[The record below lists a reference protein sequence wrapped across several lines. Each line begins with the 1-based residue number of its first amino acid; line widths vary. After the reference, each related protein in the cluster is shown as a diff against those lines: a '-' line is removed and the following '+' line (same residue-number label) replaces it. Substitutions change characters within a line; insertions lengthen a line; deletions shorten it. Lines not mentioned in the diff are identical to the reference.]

1 MMSKQQ
7 QRQVWQRVYHPQ
19 PPAPPVP
26 RLGLMQCRQR
36 LAQNLKFY
44 ESQHNHPIYGPAF
57 AQLSRQTQEQIQ
69 MLQQI
74 QAGDP
79 GTPGRP

>member
-26 RLGLMQCRQR
+26 RQGLQQCRQR
-36 LAQNLKFY
+36 LQMNLRFY
-44 ESQHNHPIYGPAF
+44 EQQRNHPIYGPAF
-57 AQLSRQTQEQIQ
+57 GQLIRQTQEQLQ
-69 MLQQI
+69 MLQQME
-74 QAGDP
+74 
-79 GTPGRP
+79 PGRP

>member
-19 PPAPPVP
+19 PPPPPVP
-26 RLGLMQCRQR
+26 QQGLMQCRQR

-44 ESQHNHPIYGPAF
+44 ESQQRHPIYGPAF
-57 AQLSRQTQEQIQ
+57 AQLARQTQEQMQ

-74 QAGDP
+74 QTGGKGP
-79 GTPGRP
+79 